1 MMKSYSSLDR
11 MIAALNFEK
20 PDRVPVFLNNAL
32 ATSRAIGATIRDII
46 TNPDKF
52 SEALLASYRL
62 YGYDGVRI
70 SCDVTVEAEAMGGK
84 AVYPPDGPAALVA
97 HPVTC
102 KEDFF
107 KLKKPNPK
115 TDGRMPLM
123 LKTTELVRKELKDE
137 GYISSSVM
145 GPLNIASQLV
155 GVTNL
160 MILIYE
166 DLEYFEQL
174 LDFAC
179 EVTVEYGTAMAK
191 AGANTITMGEA
202 MASVS
207 MIGPHHYKNFIQPR
221 HKRVIDEF
229 NRSGIKYHTFH
240 ICGQIDPILEAVS
253 DTGVASIDVDSP
265 VDMKACRERL
275 GHKTTFIGNISPA
288 ELVTASP
295 ERITEL
301 CAEVLSG
308 KDGLGLVLGA
318 GCNMSPAT
326 PTENIMAMVQAAK
339 TYGVY

>member
-1 MMKSYSSLDR
+1 MIKSYTPLDR
-11 MIAALNFEK
+11 MMAALNFEK

-32 ATSRAIGATIRDII
+32 ATSRAIGVHIRDII

-52 SEALLASYRL
+52 KEALVTSYRI
-62 YGYDGVRI
+62 YGYDGIRI

-84 AVYPPDGPAALVA
+84 AAYPQDAGASLVKN
-97 HPVTC
+97 PVSS

-115 TDGRMPLM
+115 KDGRMPLM
-123 LKTTELVRKELKDE
+123 LRTTELVRKEVGD
-137 GYISSSVM
+137 GVYIASSVM
-145 GPLNIASQLV
+145 GPLNIASQMV

-160 MILIYE
+160 MLLIY
-166 DLEYFEQL
+166 DDPVYFEQL
-174 LDFAC
+174 LDFAS
-179 EVTVEYGTAMAK
+179 EITVEYGTEMFK

-202 MASVS
+202 MCSVS
-207 MIGPHHYKNFIQPR
+207 MIGPHHYKNFVQPR
-221 HKRVIDEF
+221 HKRVIDGF
-229 NRSGIKYHTFH
+229 NSNGVKYHTYH
-240 ICGQIDPILEAVS
+240 ICGQLEPILEAVS

-265 VDMKACRERL
+265 VDMIACRERL
-275 GHKTTFIGNISPA
+275 GRKTTFIGNISPA
-288 ELVTASP
+288 ELVRSSP

-301 CAEVLSG
+301 CAHVLSG

-326 PTENIMAMVQAAK
+326 PPENIKAMVEAAK

>member
-1 MMKSYSSLDR
+1 MKSYSSLDR

-32 ATSRAIGATIRDII
+32 ATSRVIGATIRDII

-62 YGYDGVRI
+62 YGYDGIRI

-84 AVYPPDGPAALVA
+84 ATYPIDAAASLVV
-97 HPVTC
+97 HPVSC

-123 LKTTELVRKELKDE
+123 LKTTQLVRKEVKDE
-137 GYISSSVM
+137 VYISSSVM
-145 GPLNIASQLV
+145 GPLNIASQLL
-155 GVTNL
+155 GVQNL
-160 MILIYE
+160 MMTIIE
-166 DLEYFEQL
+166 DPAYLEQL
-174 LDFAC
+174 LDFTS
-179 EVTVEYGTAMAK
+179 EITVEYGKAMAQ

-202 MASVS
+202 MCSVS
-207 MIGPHHYKNFIQPR
+207 MIGPHHYKNFVQSR
-221 HKRVIDEF
+221 HKRIIDEF
-229 NRSGIKYHTFH
+229 NRAGIKYQTYH
-240 ICGQIDPILEAVS
+240 ICGQLDPILEAVS

-265 VDMKACRERL
+265 VDMKASRERL
-275 GHKTTFIGNISPA
+275 GSKTTFIGNISPA
-288 ELVTASP
+288 ELVFSSP

-301 CAEVLSG
+301 CASVLSG
-308 KDGLGLVLGA
+308 KDGLGLILGA

-326 PTENIMAMVQAAK
+326 PKENIMAMVQAAK
-339 TYGVY
+339 TYGAY